1 MTIIFRFSMLW
12 NMSIMREAD
21 HVKGYFEMPE

>member
-1 MTIIFRFSMLW
+1 MIIIFRFSMLW

-21 HVKGYFEMPE
+21 DVKGYSEVPE

>member
-1 MTIIFRFSMLW
+1 MIIIFRFSMLW

-21 HVKGYFEMPE
+21 DVKEYFEVPE

>member
-1 MTIIFRFSMLW
+1 MIIIFRFSMLW

-21 HVKGYFEMPE
+21 DVKGYFEVPE